1 MLLCCSTRAAP
12 EHEVGF
18 PLSSEIPLLVAV
30 NMCFQLNRKSRSKRD
45 LSQVKFA
52 QDSAAQAAGAL
63 KIQV

>member
-18 PLSSEIPLLVAV
+18 PLSSEIPLVAV
-30 NMCFQLNRKSRSKRD
+30 NMCFQLNRKSRFKRD

-52 QDSAAQAAGAL
+52 QDSTTQAAGAL